1 MSLSNAEWNVVQSR
15 PHAIPAR
22 LPYARAIQQRAASM
36 ASEYVI
42 GVDVG
47 GTNTDAVILCGKEVV
62 AAAKRPTE
70 DNKTNGIVNA
80 IRAALEEGLQAG
92 LEKDKVIKNV
102 SRVCIGTTHFVNA
115 VVARDSSRLAR
126 VAVVRLCGSASRSLP
141 PFCDFP
147 DDLRDLICGGVHL
160 VSGGFEYNLQSI
172 EHLNEGELQKVAQE
186 ISHCN
191 PPVNNVVISGLF
203 SPHDDPST
211 NQEQQAANIL
221 QNECPQFT
229 CTLSHKV
236 SPFCK
241 FTCTTITLYIL
252 SLRLVS
258 WVCCNGRMQ
267 PF

>member
-1 MSLSNAEWNVVQSR
+1 MERGPNEHFYGPFQHTCHTANA
-15 PHAIPAR
+15 
-22 LPYARAIQQRAASM
+22 YASFGRAARKSM

-92 LEKDKVIKNV
+92 LEKENVIKNV

-147 DDLRDLICGGVHL
+147 DDLRELICGGVHL

-172 EHLNEGELQKVAQE
+172 ENLNEGELQKVAQE
-186 ISHCN
+186 ISQCN
-191 PPVNNVVISGLF
+191 PPVKNVVISCVF
-203 SPHDDPST
+203 SPHDDPSN
-211 NQEQQAANIL
+211 NQEQQAADIL
-221 QNECPQFT
+221 QDECPQFT

-236 SPFCK
+236 S
-241 FTCTTITLYIL
+241 
-252 SLRLVS
+252 SLL
-258 WVCCNGRMQ
+258 
-267 PF
+267 